1 MTRNQF
7 IDGMTKVSVA
17 AIAGILVA
25 IFSFY
30 MARKAYSAD
39 EVKRQINSKLDKSEF
54 KEYKIEHTQD
64 EAEYRGLIDKR
75 IDRQDK
81 NVNDKL
87 DLIIKLIEK
96 K

>member
-1 MTRNQF
+1 MTKNQF
-7 IDGMTKVSVA
+7 IDGMTKVGVA
-17 AIAGILVA
+17 VIAGVLVA

-39 EVKRQINSKLDKSEF
+39 EVKQQINSKLDKIEF
-54 KEYKIEHTQD
+54 KDFKIEHTQ
-64 EAEYRGLIDKR
+64 EENAYRVLIDKR

-87 DLIIKLIEK
+87 DLIIKLIDK